1 MFRKI
6 LLIGALLAPIGS
18 VALAEETVAPAASA
32 PAKGAKST
40 TKRHTS
46 KKVSKQGR
54 KASRNARRPKAKS
67 AAVSDAGQQ

>member
-1 MFRKI
+1 MFQKL

-18 VALAEETVAPAASA
+18 IAVAEETVAPAASA
-32 PAKGAKST
+32 PVKGAKST

-54 KASRNARRPKAKS
+54 KARSNTRRPKAQS
-67 AAVSDAGQQ
+67 GSVTDAGR